1 MGSFVRRTLPLILVL
16 LSVTRRR
23 ARYLV
28 PYTRV
33 YLDANQKQLVYLDP
47 KMQMVN
53 TALVILSVKNNANST
68 NFFAQMGLILKVVK
82 TPTCVY
88 QEEETT
94 TEIYVPQNVLQ
105 PAPIT
110 NSSALEPF
118 KELVAGES
126 HFALKR
132 KWM

>member
-1 MGSFVRRTLPLILVL
+1 MEFFAKRTLRPMHVL

-23 ARYLV
+23 ERYLV

-33 YLDANQKQLVYLDP
+33 CLDANQKQLVYLDP
-47 KMQMVN
+47 QTQMVN
-53 TALVILSVKNNANST
+53 TAQAILSVKNNANST
-68 NFFAQMGLILKVVK
+68 NFFVQMGWIRRVVK
-82 TPTCVY
+82 MPIYVY

-94 TEIYVPQNVLQ
+94 TETCVPQNVPQ
-105 PAPIT
+105 RVPIT
-110 NSSALEPF
+110 NSFVLEPF
-118 KELVAGES
+118 RELDAGES